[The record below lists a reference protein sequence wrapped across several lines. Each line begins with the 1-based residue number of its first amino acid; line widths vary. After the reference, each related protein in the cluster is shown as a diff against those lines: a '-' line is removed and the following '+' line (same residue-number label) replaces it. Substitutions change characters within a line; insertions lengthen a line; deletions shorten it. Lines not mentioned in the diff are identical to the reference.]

1 MIGIMTGESFLP
13 LFWQSRKQS
22 SVARSTPEAEI
33 IAFTS
38 TLYGETLH
46 IQETL
51 QHLFED
57 DVQVKLEQ
65 DNEAVVKIIQN
76 RYSAKLPHCNR
87 VHRVNVASI
96 CHLLDNE
103 PCIELRY
110 CKSEQQLANAF
121 TKIIAPV
128 HWNQALQQMCSVLA
142 PRS

>member
-1 MIGIMTGESFLP
+1 MIGIRTGKSFFP

-57 DVQVKLEQ
+57 DVQVRLEQ
-65 DNEAVVKIIQN
+65 DNEAAIKIIQN
-76 RYSAKLPHCNR
+76 RYSASLRHCNR
-87 VHRVNVASI
+87 VHQVNVASI

-110 CKSEQQLANAF
+110 CKSGQQFANAF
-121 TKIIAPV
+121 TKIIAPI
-128 HWNQALQQMCSVLA
+128 HWNQALKQMCIVLV
-142 PRS
+142 PSS